1 MHVTTCD
8 FFDLV
13 ESNSFA
19 VTAVVPLLLSS
30 HLSPSPAMSS
40 ASDFSDDDR
49 PLGAPNGTANGRHH
63 PNGNGHVPV
72 QQALSSMSEDED
84 MPLSTLDSAP
94 VPPSRTLKRK
104 KPIYAESSSES
115 SEDDTPLASSPAK
128 HATSAAISMPGAVQA
143 TTVPASSAKG
153 KGKAKSN
160 VSKAEVSDD
169 EYAESDAPTRK
180 RAVANK
186 DKAKPPKKKIKQST
200 PAASGSD
207 DDKPLAAK
215 KSSVSRKRKVK
226 VESDADLSDD
236 EPIAKKAPVKK
247 PRASKVKKEESA
259 SGDELTKP
267 KKASGKAKKEES
279 NGSPTKGKKKEK
291 EKKEEEE
298 EVFRWWDADA
308 NGDGSVKWQTL
319 EHNGVI
325 FPGPYEPLPA
335 HVKMKY
341 NGKVLDLPPAAEEV
355 AGFYAALI
363 ESDHAQDT
371 TFNKNFFDDWKT
383 VLKKHPPRD
392 GTNVTTF
399 TLCDFRPMFEYFEA
413 EKAKKKAMTSQE
425 KKDLKKIKD
434 EQELKYTTCLL
445 DGRKEKVG
453 NFRVEPPGLFRG
465 RGDHPKKGALKF
477 RVRPE
482 DITINIG
489 KGAPIPVPNMP
500 GKWKEV
506 IHDNTVTWLATW
518 TENVNS
524 NHKYVFLA
532 AGSSLKGQS
541 DMVKFEKARELKKH
555 VDRIRQNY
563 NVDLKSKVMAD
574 RQRATTMYFIDKLAL
589 RAGNEKGEDEADTV
603 GCCSLRCEHVT
614 LEAPNFIIFDFLGKD
629 SIRYYNRVP
638 VEPQVFKNIR
648 IFKENK
654 GDSDSLFDR
663 VTTAGLNKHL
673 QSEMKGLTAKVFR
686 TFNASITFQRLLD
699 ENTLENATLQEKLN
713 AYNKANREVAILC
726 NHRRTAPKT
735 HEQSMEK
742 VRDKHRGL
750 KYDRMKLRHVLF
762 KMDKKFRKDEE
773 YRDDESDI
781 DDDWIVSHEE
791 SLKAKEIEKAEKKFA
806 KENEKLVEEGE
817 KAQKDTVLQERIA
830 DIEADFEALAQ
841 ERGTEQAELK
851 REKPVEKIREAIM
864 KLTDKIKAFKL
875 QIIDRDEGKEVALG
889 TSKINYL
896 DPRIT
901 ASWCKIHDVPVEKLF
916 SKTLIVK
923 FPWAMEVEEDWKF

>member
-1 MHVTTCD
+1 
-8 FFDLV
+8 
-13 ESNSFA
+13 
-19 VTAVVPLLLSS
+19 
-30 HLSPSPAMSS
+30 MSS

-49 PLGAPNGTANGRHH
+49 PLGAPNGASNGRHH
-63 PNGNGHVPV
+63 VNGNGHVPV

-84 MPLSTLDSAP
+84 MPLSSTLDSAP
-94 VPPSRTLKRK
+94 APPPPRTLKRK

-128 HATSAAISMPGAVQA
+128 LATSAAISMPGAVQA

-153 KGKAKSN
+153 KGKAKTN
-160 VSKAEVSDD
+160 VSKAELSDE
-169 EYAESDAPTRK
+169 EYAEDDASKRK
-180 RAVANK
+180 RAVVKK
-186 DKAKPPKKKIKQST
+186 DKAKPAKKKMKQES

-207 DDKPLAAK
+207 DDDDKPIAQK
-215 KSSVSRKRKVK
+215 KPSAPRKRKVK
-226 VESDADLSDD
+226 VESDADSSGDD
-236 EPIAKKAPVKK
+236 EPITKKRPVKK
-247 PRASKVKKEESA
+247 PRASKVKEDPKSEE
-259 SGDELTKP
+259 ELTK
-267 KKASGKAKKEES
+267 AGKSSAKVKKEES
-279 NGSPTKGKKKEK
+279 NGSPTKGKGKKK
-291 EKKEEEE
+291 VKKEEEAE

-308 NGDGSVKWQTL
+308 NGDDSVKWTTL
-319 EHNGVI
+319 EHSGVI
-325 FPGPYEPLPA
+325 FPPPYEPLPA
-335 HVKMKY
+335 HIKMKY
-341 NGKVLDLPPAAEEV
+341 DGKELDLPPASEEV
-355 AGFYAALI
+355 ATFYAALI
-363 ESDHAQDT
+363 ETDHAQDA
-371 TFNKNFFDDWKT
+371 TFNKNFFDDWKI

-392 GTNVTTF
+392 GTKVTTF

-413 EKAKKKAMTSQE
+413 EKTKKKALTAAE
-425 KKDLKKIKD
+425 KKELKRIKD

-500 GKWKEV
+500 GKWKDV
-506 IHDNTVTWLATW
+506 THDNTVTWLATW

-524 NHKYVFLA
+524 SHKYVFLA

-541 DMVKFEKARELKKH
+541 DMIKFEKARELKARLKH

-589 RAGNEKGEDEADTV
+589 RAGNEKGEEEADTV

-638 VEPQVFKNIR
+638 VEPQIFKNIR

-654 GDSDSLFDR
+654 SDSDSLFDR
-663 VTTAGLNKHL
+663 VNTSGLNKHL

-686 TFNASITFQRLLD
+686 TFNASSTFQRLLD
-699 ENTLENATLQEKLN
+699 ENTLANATLQEKLN

-735 HEQSMEK
+735 HDQSMEK
-742 VRDKHRGL
+742 VRDRHRGL
-750 KYDRMKLRHVLF
+750 KYDRMKLRHV
-762 KMDKKFRKDEE
+762 DEYKE
-773 YRDDESDI
+773 DESDI
-781 DDDWIVSHEE
+781 DDEWIVGHEE
-791 SLKAKEIEKAEKKFA
+791 ALKTKEIEKAEKKFA
-806 KENEKLVEEGE
+806 KENEKLVEENQ
-817 KAQKDTVLQERIA
+817 APQDNSVLQQRIA
-830 DIEADFEALAQ
+830 DIESDFQSLAQ
-841 ERGTEQAELK
+841 ERGTNQAELK
-851 REKPVEKIREAIM
+851 RERPVEKVQEAIT
-864 KLTDKIKAFKL
+864 KLTEKIQAFKL

-889 TSKINYL
+889 T
-896 DPRIT
+896 RIT

-923 FPWAMEVEEDWKF
+923 FPWALEVEQDWKF